1 MTMNIKSVLLLLI
14 LFASVNCFSQNKIEI
29 HTANVAK
36 VTFLNPG
43 VSYER
48 SIARL
53 QTLYAQVFMNTAATF
68 SYSGALG
75 NNTKFYFDPAL
86 TIQYRYYYNGKRRF
100 ERDKRIDMNS
110 MNYVTAVFETVF
122 SQRPFVT
129 GFEENNYRL
138 INSFGLAWGLQRNYK
153 KRFSLDLNLGL
164 GVLFAKSTVKIYPQT
179 VYKRYSQLAPMGQ
192 LNIGYWLNKR
202 K

>member
-1 MTMNIKSVLLLLI
+1 MNIKLVFLLLI
-14 LFASVNCFSQNKIEI
+14 LFAAGNCFSQNKSEI
-29 HTANVAK
+29 NTANVAK
-36 VTFLNPG
+36 ITFINPG

-53 QTLYAQVFMNTAATF
+53 QTLYAQVFMNTSAIF
-68 SYSGALG
+68 SYSSALG

-86 TIQYRYYYNGKRRF
+86 AMQYRYYYNGKKRF
-100 ERDKRIDMNS
+100 ERDKRIEMNS
-110 MNYVTAVFETVF
+110 MNYVTAAFETIF
-122 SQRPFVT
+122 SKRPFVT

-138 INSFGLAWGLQRNYK
+138 LNSFGLAWGFQRNYK

-164 GVLFAKSTVKIYPQT
+164 AVLFAKSTAQIYPQT
-179 VYKRYSQLAPMGQ
+179 VYKKYNQLAPIGQ